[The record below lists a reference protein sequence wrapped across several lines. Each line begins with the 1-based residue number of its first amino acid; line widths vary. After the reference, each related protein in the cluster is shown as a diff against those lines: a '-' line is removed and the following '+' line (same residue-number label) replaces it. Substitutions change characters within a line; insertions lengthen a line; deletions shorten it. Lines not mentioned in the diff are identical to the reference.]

1 MTHHNYSGSVKP
13 TYLVAM
19 LFVGIVLGLGAG
31 WLLNSSDAPHAA
43 MNESSGDTND
53 ENEILYWVAPMDSS
67 YRRDGPG
74 KSPMGMDL
82 VPVYAN
88 DQSEAPGTVT
98 ISPNIEQSLGV
109 TTAPAQ
115 FESLSESVAALGVI
129 GFNQDN
135 IVHVH
140 PRVKGWIEFL
150 SVTNEGQMV
159 QKGDVLYRLYSPE
172 LVNAQEE
179 YLLALNRNNQNLIKA
194 AKDKLIALQLPES
207 TIESVTRTR
216 KVSQQVAFTAPQS
229 GIVAKLNIRPGFYVE
244 PGTTLMEIA
253 SLNEVWLTTEVP
265 ERQAAGIRAGQHAMI
280 TLDTYPDDVFHAMVD
295 YVYPVMNAATRT
307 LQVRLRL
314 PNETQQLKPNMFA
327 NVVFLISDDEMVL
340 TVPRNA
346 VIRTAQNNRVVLALG
361 DGKFKSVAVTL
372 GNTSKDRV
380 EIVDGLLEG
389 DEVVTNAQFLL
400 DSESAID
407 SDLARF
413 SNASDGEQSMSSRA
427 WVAGEINTVDSEAR
441 TVNASHE
448 AIEDWQWPAMV
459 MDFAVSED
467 VDISQ
472 LGAGVSLH
480 MEIDKSVSGLPL
492 ITGIHIMSGMD
503 HDAMNNEDSSEA
515 PESDVQ
521 SATVDGV
528 INTVDVT
535 SRVLNISRGA
545 IEKWGRGPATL
556 DFAVDEA
563 VAMNALQAGQTI
575 SFTFEIHDGDFII
588 VDITPQAS
596 AVHNEHAHHE

>member
-1 MTHHNYSGSVKP
+1 M
-13 TYLVAM
+13 
-19 LFVGIVLGLGAG
+19 
-31 WLLNSSDAPHAA
+31 
-43 MNESSGDTND
+43 
-53 ENEILYWVAPMDSS
+53 
-67 YRRDGPG
+67 
-74 KSPMGMDL
+74 
-82 VPVYAN
+82 
-88 DQSEAPGTVT
+88 
-98 ISPNIEQSLGV
+98 
-109 TTAPAQ
+109 
-115 FESLSESVAALGVI
+115 
-129 GFNQDN
+129 
-135 IVHVH
+135 
-140 PRVKGWIEFL
+140 
-150 SVTNEGQMV
+150 
-159 QKGDVLYRLYSPE
+159 
-172 LVNAQEE
+172 
-179 YLLALNRNNQNLIKA
+179 
-194 AKDKLIALQLPES
+194 
-207 TIESVTRTR
+207 
-216 KVSQQVAFTAPQS
+216 
-229 GIVAKLNIRPGFYVE
+229 
-244 PGTTLMEIA
+244 
-253 SLNEVWLTTEVP
+253 
-265 ERQAAGIRAGQHAMI
+265 
-280 TLDTYPDDVFHAMVD
+280 
-295 YVYPVMNAATRT
+295 
-307 LQVRLRL
+307 
-314 PNETQQLKPNMFA
+314 
-327 NVVFLISDDEMVL
+327 
-340 TVPRNA
+340 
-346 VIRTAQNNRVVLALG
+346 
-361 DGKFKSVAVTL
+361 
-372 GNTSKDRV
+372 
-380 EIVDGLLEG
+380 
-389 DEVVTNAQFLL
+389 TNAQFLL

-427 WVAGEINTVDSEAR
+427 WVAGEINSVDSEAR

-459 MDFAVSED
+459 MDFAIAED

-521 SATVDGV
+521 SATVDGL

-563 VAMNALQAGQTI
+563 VAMDALQPGQTI